1 MEEITT
7 NAKIVTLDGTEMHV
21 HFSSAFP
28 YFWVRNDGT
37 GAVLMSISPNISEG
51 KDGVIEVIAGSS
63 AGTMHGYNATS
74 NDLYLLGSGKVQ
86 IMGTYTPENPFKQ
99 ARKGGEKPI
108 DDFDMTGIEARF
120 EASEEYIDE
129 TNGHWL
135 NMVKGGNDFKWN
147 NVSLKPVHMTDNNGV
162 VVTDPYY
169 TYCRYTANS
178 SKLLKVIYAV
188 IKKPDKEND
197 CCILGRGYYYSTA
210 GYHIGLFSEQ
220 NNEAFSWW
228 ASGSTTIKID
238 VDVNKWHLFTI
249 VCDFDNSNTA
259 FCFCDG
265 AYYGPLRNV
274 FAFDSNVDI
283 TLGYLIYGS
292 TTARYP
298 CDYPIYLKFIAMGDL
313 PIKNDKTLNYM
324 DTVYNN
330 MDWIMQNIVN
340 PANEEG

>member
-1 MEEITT
+1 MINSNVTTIALGSAETAVEFAKGYPYYWITNKGST
-7 NAKIVTLDGTEMHV
+7 DIYVSFSPDITAK
-21 HFSSAFP
+21 A
-28 YFWVRNDGT
+28 
-37 GAVLMSISPNISEG
+37 EG
-51 KDGVIEVIAGSS
+51 VYTIS
-63 AGTMHGYNATS
+63 AGASERIGAGYELS
-74 NDLYLLGSGKVQ
+74 KFYILGNGEAYIRGEQIAAQPSFKQSGK
-86 IMGTYTPENPFKQ
+86 
-99 ARKGGEKPI
+99 GGDKPI

-147 NVSLKPVHMTDNNGV
+147 NVSLKPVHMTDNNSV
-162 VVTDPYY
+162 VVTDPKH

-197 CCILGRGYYYSTA
+197 CCILGRGYSYSTA

-274 FAFDSNVDI
+274 FASDNNVDI
-283 TLGYLIYGS
+283 NLGYLIYGS
-292 TTARYP
+292 ATARYP

-330 MDWIMQNIVN
+330 MDWLMKNVVN
-340 PANEEG
+340 PANEEV